1 MISLVRRDMDRLRG
15 RLFQLVELAGLPD
28 VQERAFKSCIR
39 STTTYDAQADLEA
52 ALRGSER

>member
-1 MISLVRRDMDRLRG
+1 MIGLVRRDMDRLRG

-39 STTTYDAQADLEA
+39 TTTYDAQADLEA